1 MSNPESS
8 IQPADEPEEKPS
20 KGINL
25 ILIYSL
31 LALSL
36 IAALGIALLIVLP
49 FYHRR

>member
-1 MSNPESS
+1 MSNPETSPQSS
-8 IQPADEPEEKPS
+8 HESEEKPS

-25 ILIYSL
+25 TLIYSL

-36 IAALGIALLIVLP
+36 IVAMGIAVLIVLP